1 MTDQANPS
9 QPAPE
14 VSPRLR
20 LLGIL
25 WLTGY
30 LGLIG
35 WLILRPLAVG
45 WTSPANLTP
54 FASVR
59 LAFSV
64 GSLDGLLRLA
74 GGLLPLAPLGV
85 LLPLAGGRLR
95 VGWLPS
101 LLRTAGCA
109 ALIATGL
116 EILKGWAPGHV
127 LNVDDIVLGVLGV
140 AACHL
145 VVVPFTRSRL
155 VERSGP
161 RPVRG
166 RAPYRLPAPLNTLT
180 ARGSSPQR

>member
-9 QPAPE
+9 HPAPE

-20 LLGIL
+20 LPGIL
-25 WLTGY
+25 LLAGY

-59 LAFSV
+59 LAFSA
-64 GSLDGLLRLA
+64 GGPDGLRQLA

-85 LLPLAGGRLR
+85 LLPLADGRLR

-101 LLRTAGCA
+101 LLRTAGCS
-109 ALIATGL
+109 ALIATAL

-127 LNVDDIVLGVLGV
+127 LNVDDIVLGILGV
-140 AACHL
+140 VVCHL
-145 VVVPFTRSRL
+145 VVVPFARARL
-155 VERSGP
+155 VGHATP
-161 RPVRG
+161 RPGRERAAVRPRG
-166 RAPYRLPAPLNTLT
+166 PLNSL
-180 ARGSSPQR
+180 APQGSSAQR

>member
-9 QPAPE
+9 QPGPE

-20 LLGIL
+20 LLGAL
-25 WLTGY
+25 LLAGY

-35 WLILRPLAVG
+35 WLIVRPLAVG
-45 WTSPANLTP
+45 WTYPANLTP

-59 LAFSV
+59 HAFAAGYV
-64 GSLDGLLRLA
+64 DGLRQLA

-85 LLPLAGGRLR
+85 LLPLAGGRTR
-95 VGWLPS
+95 IGWLPS
-101 LLRTAGCA
+101 LLRTTGCS
-109 ALIATGL
+109 ALIATAL

-145 VVVPFTRSRL
+145 AVVPAVRARLLIPSR
-155 VERSGP
+155 P
-161 RPVRG
+161 RPERAG
-166 RAPYRLPAPLNTLT
+166 RTFELRAPLNSL
-180 ARGSSPQR
+180 GSSRR